1 MRFVG
6 ENVTR
11 AAGKI
16 FLVQIT
22 KRISASIG
30 ATILKMQ
37 PNPLSGAPDFAT
49 TQWSLVLR
57 ANRSSDSSTAAL
69 QTLCERYWYPLY
81 AYVRRRG
88 VAAHEAQDLT
98 QEFFARLL
106 EKNSLAAASPE
117 RGRFRAFLLTSLKN
131 FLTNEWEKA
140 QAQKRGGGQPAI
152 SLQLN
157 LDSAESRLSLEP
169 AHNLTPDRCFER
181 QWALLLL
188 ELVVKRL
195 QEEQAAAG
203 KARQFELLKEA
214 LAGGAE
220 RLAYSSIAAE
230 LQISEEAARQAA
242 SRLRKRYREILREE
256 VSHTVERPEDVDEEI
271 RSLFQVLAG
280 E

>member
-1 MRFVG
+1 MH
-6 ENVTR
+6 
-11 AAGKI
+11 
-16 FLVQIT
+16 
-22 KRISASIG
+22 
-30 ATILKMQ
+30 
-37 PNPLSGAPDFAT
+37 PHPPSGAPDFAT

-57 ANRSSDSSTAAL
+57 ANRSSESSTAAL
-69 QTLCERYWYPLY
+69 QTLCQRYWYPLY

-106 EKNSLAAASPE
+106 EKNSLAAASPD

-169 AHNLTPDRCFER
+169 THNLTPDRCFER

-188 ELVVKRL
+188 ELVMNRL

-203 KARQFELLKEA
+203 KSRHFDLLKEA

-220 RLAYSSIAAE
+220 RLPFPTIASE
-230 LQISEEAARQAA
+230 LSISEEAARQAA

-256 VSHTVERPEDVDEEI
+256 VSHTVERPEEVDDEI

-280 E
+280 G

>member
-1 MRFVG
+1 M
-6 ENVTR
+6 
-11 AAGKI
+11 
-16 FLVQIT
+16 
-22 KRISASIG
+22 
-30 ATILKMQ
+30 
-37 PNPLSGAPDFAT
+37 PNPPSGAPDFAT

-69 QTLCERYWYPLY
+69 QTLCQRYWYPLY

-106 EKNSLAAASPE
+106 EKNSLAAASPD

-169 AHNLTPDRCFER
+169 THNLTPDRCFER

-195 QEEQAAAG
+195 QEEHTAAG
-203 KARQFELLKEA
+203 KGQQFELLKEA

-220 RLAYSSIAAE
+220 RLAYASIASE
-230 LQISEEAARQAA
+230 LKVSEEAARQAA

-256 VSHTVERPEDVDEEI
+256 VSHTVERPEDVDDEI
-271 RSLFQVLAG
+271 RSLFQVLSTG
-280 E
+280 

>member
-1 MRFVG
+1 M
-6 ENVTR
+6 
-11 AAGKI
+11 
-16 FLVQIT
+16 
-22 KRISASIG
+22 
-30 ATILKMQ
+30 
-37 PNPLSGAPDFAT
+37 
-49 TQWSLVLR
+49 LR
-57 ANRSSDSSTAAL
+57 ANRGSDSSTAAL

-88 VAAHEAQDLT
+88 VASHEAQDLT

-152 SLQLN
+152 SLQFN

-169 AHNLTPDRCFER
+169 THNLTPDRSFER

-188 ELVVKRL
+188 EHVVKRL
-195 QEEQAAAG
+195 HEEQVAAG
-203 KARQFELLKEA
+203 KGRQFELLKEA

-220 RLAYSSIAAE
+220 RLAYTSIAAE

-256 VSHTVERPEDVDEEI
+256 VSHTVERPEDVDDEI

-280 E
+280 G

>member
-1 MRFVG
+1 
-6 ENVTR
+6 
-11 AAGKI
+11 
-16 FLVQIT
+16 
-22 KRISASIG
+22 
-30 ATILKMQ
+30 MQ
-37 PNPLSGAPDFAT
+37 PNPPSGAPDFAT

-57 ANRSSDSSTAAL
+57 ANRASDSRAAAL

-88 VAAHEAQDLT
+88 VGSHEAQDLT

-152 SLQLN
+152 SLQLH

-169 AHNLTPDRCFER
+169 THNLTPDRCFER

-203 KARQFELLKEA
+203 KGRQFELLKEA

-220 RLAYSSIAAE
+220 RLAYSLIAAE

-256 VSHTVERPEDVDEEI
+256 VSHTVERPEDVDKEI

-280 E
+280 G